1 MSTVTIFGTIDI
13 INGNKEKGMLSSQM
27 KIRDI
32 LELYKI
38 DKNINRDISYG
49 RIPKIVKYL
58 ENQDNEMG
66 IFFPAM
72 VFSFRG
78 NPINYY
84 SKDFELELPLEKK
97 LIVIDGQHRIKAME
111 RLLENTDDKNRR
123 EKILNSFLTV
133 QIYFGL
139 QIEDEKNLFAD
150 INSNVKKVSMSLITK
165 FDTRDV
171 LNVLVTELYEVCDA
185 LQTAKIEFNKSRLA
199 RPGNDYFSTSS
210 RLKELISIILFGK
223 KNPNQKDTANLTQQ
237 YDDIIVFLD
246 KLFTELFRNLPPNP
260 GNVLENI
267 LGHYATQHALGYY
280 INDAIIINET
290 KIEWITSWEEDIEAL
305 SQISWNVTN
314 SLWKKFLIVT
324 RKNTP
329 YEYSTIEEYQS
340 NQLFDVI
347 KNEINS

>member
-1 MSTVTIFGTIDI
+1 MSTVSIFGTIDI

-58 ENQDNEMG
+58 ENQDDEMG
-66 IFFPAM
+66 IFFPAL

-78 NPINYY
+78 NPVNYY
-84 SKDFELELPLEKK
+84 SKDFELELPFEKK

-111 RLLENTDDKNRR
+111 RFLENTNDINKK

-139 QIEDEKNLFAD
+139 QVEDEKNLFAD

-185 LQTAKIEFNKSRLA
+185 LQTAKIEFNKNRLA

-223 KNPNQKDTANLTQQ
+223 KSPNKKDTVNLAEQ
-237 YDDIIVFLD
+237 YDDILVFLD
-246 KLFTELFRNLPPNP
+246 KLFSELFRNLPNHP
-260 GNVLENI
+260 GNVLDNI
-267 LGHYATQHALGYY
+267 LGHYAIQQSIGYY
-280 INDAIIINET
+280 INDAIILNET
-290 KIEWITSWEEDIEAL
+290 KIEWVSNWEEDIEVL
-305 SQISWNVTN
+305 SQISWKVTN
-314 SLWKKFLIVT
+314 PLWKKFLITT
-324 RKNTP
+324 RKNTS
-329 YEYSTIEEYQS
+329 YEYLAIEEYQS
-340 NQLFDVI
+340 NQLFDLI
-347 KNEINS
+347 KKEINF